1 MRIKWFGQSCFLLT
15 SMAGV
20 GVLMDPFKADSYL
33 SYAQVKQ
40 PADIVT
46 VSHEHFDHNYL
57 ADIPGQY
64 EVLKGGVDRII
75 SGISIKG
82 IKAFHDDSLG
92 KERGVNTVFCVN
104 MDGINICH
112 LGDLGHRLSS
122 SEIAAVGKVD
132 ILLVPVGGVFTI
144 DCEVAARVCQ
154 DINPQVVIPM
164 HYKTDRCQFLQWTAD
179 DFIKGKPNARKL
191 DSSEVEFSSG
201 SLPSGMEII
210 ILKYPA

>member
-1 MRIKWFGQSCFLLT
+1 MRIKWFGQSCFLLA
-15 SMAGV
+15 SGAGV
-20 GVLMDPFKADSYL
+20 GVLMDPFKADSHL
-33 SYAQVKQ
+33 SYAQVRQ

-57 ADIPGQY
+57 ADIPGKH
-64 EVLKGGVDRII
+64 EVLKGGVDKII

-82 IKAFHDDSLG
+82 INAFHDDTMG

-122 SEIAAVGKVD
+122 SEIAAVGKID
-132 ILLVPVGGVFTI
+132 ILLVPIGGVFTI
-144 DCEVAARVCQ
+144 DCEVAAKVCQ
-154 DINPQVVIPM
+154 DINPHVVIPM

-179 DFIKGKPNARKL
+179 DFIKGKQNVRKL
-191 DSSEVEFSSG
+191 DSSEAEFSSG
-201 SLPSGMEII
+201 NLPSAMEII